1 MKRKK
6 SIWKTILITIGA
18 LLLALIVISGGI
30 LAFAYHDFSENVQK
44 TYEPVKRQED
54 SKTKAANLSDKQPF
68 SVLLLGIDT
77 GALNRYGQ
85 GRSDSIMV
93 VTVNPAKKQTTVVS
107 IARDTYVDIVGH
119 GTQDKINHAYAFG
132 GAAMS
137 MDTVQKYLDIPIQH
151 YVTMNMRA
159 IKDLVDVIG
168 GIEVENDLAF
178 ENSGFTFNQGKI
190 SLNGDQ
196 TLAFTRMRY
205 DDPRGDYGRQE
216 RQRMVVKAVA
226 EKFLSVYGVSKYREV
241 LQALS
246 ENMKTDLDQNA
257 VQQIML
263 NYRDAFNNV
272 KMDQLQ
278 GTGFMKDGIS
288 YQSVSPEELQRVQ
301 QELKDQL
308 A

>member
-1 MKRKK
+1 MRKKK
-6 SIWKTILITIGA
+6 SIWKTILITVGA
-18 LLLALIVISGGI
+18 LLLALVVISGGI

-93 VTVNPAKKQTTVVS
+93 VTVNPTKKQTTVVS

-178 ENSGFTFNQGKI
+178 ENDGFTFNQGKI

-257 VQQIML
+257 VQQIMM

>member
-93 VTVNPAKKQTTVVS
+93 VTVNPTKKQTTVVS

-178 ENSGFTFNQGKI
+178 EKDGFTFNQGKI

>member
-1 MKRKK
+1 MRRRKK
-6 SIWKTILITIGA
+6 IWKTVLVTIGA
-18 LLLALIVISGGI
+18 LLLALVVISGGI

-44 TYEPVKRQED
+44 TYAPVKR
-54 SKTKAANLSDKQPF
+54 KTETKSQAANLSDKQPF

-77 GALNRYGQ
+77 GAFNRYGQ

-93 VTVNPAKKQTTVVS
+93 VTVNPTKKQTTVVS

-151 YVTMNMRA
+151 YVTMNMRG
-159 IKDLVDVIG
+159 IKDLIDVLGGVEVD
-168 GIEVENDLAF
+168 NDLAF
-178 ENSGFTFNQGKI
+178 KSGDYQFNEGKI
-190 SLNGDQ
+190 TINGDQ
-196 TLAFTRMRY
+196 ALAFTRMRY

-226 EKFLSVYGVSKYREV
+226 EKFLSVYGISKYREI

-257 VQQIML
+257 VQQIMM

>member
-77 GALNRYGQ
+77 GAFNRYGQ

-93 VTVNPAKKQTTVVS
+93 VTVNPTKKQTTVVS
-107 IARDTYVDIVGH
+107 IPRDTYVDIVGH

-178 ENSGFTFNQGKI
+178 EKDGFTFNQGKI

-226 EKFLSVYGVSKYREV
+226 EKFLSVYGISKYREI

-257 VQQIML
+257 VQQIMM

>member
-6 SIWKTILITIGA
+6 SIWKTILITVGA
-18 LLLALIVISGGI
+18 LLLALVVISGGI

-77 GALNRYGQ
+77 GAFNRYGQ

-93 VTVNPAKKQTTVVS
+93 VTVNPTKKQTTVVS

-226 EKFLSVYGVSKYREV
+226 EKFLSVYGVSKYREI

-257 VQQIML
+257 VQQIMM

>member
-93 VTVNPAKKQTTVVS
+93 VTVNPTKKQTTVVS

-178 ENSGFTFNQGKI
+178 EKDGFTFNQGKI

-257 VQQIML
+257 VQQIMM
-263 NYRDAFNNV
+263 NYRDAFSNV

>member
-6 SIWKTILITIGA
+6 SIWKTILITVGA
-18 LLLALIVISGGI
+18 LLLALVVISGGI

-93 VTVNPAKKQTTVVS
+93 VTVNPTKKQTTVVS